1 MKLFAK
7 SIVFHIVHGPY
18 ITITYSKRRICMFQ
32 FFNRMKTIV
41 SSELNAMIDKAE
53 DPVKML
59 DQYLRDMG
67 KDIEDVEAAVAKQMA
82 NEKMLK
88 RKANDAKAMVEKR
101 QEQAEKAVEADNEEL
116 ARKAL
121 EDKRHQEKSYESLQA
136 SWERA
141 DEDVRILKEKLS
153 EMKKEYQEMKLKK
166 DSLKARAESAK
177 TRTKMNRTMSSIGSD
192 QSRQGFERMEE
203 KVLQY
208 EAEAETSED
217 LNEGARTL
225 DDEFK
230 ALENDNGVDDELA
243 ALKKKLNK

>member
-1 MKLFAK
+1 
-7 SIVFHIVHGPY
+7 
-18 ITITYSKRRICMFQ
+18 MFQ

-101 QEQAEKAVEADNEEL
+101 QEQAEKAVEADNDEL
-116 ARKAL
+116 ATKAL
-121 EDKRHQEKSYESLQA
+121 EDKRNQEKSYASLQS

-141 DEDVRILKEKLS
+141 DGDVQVLKEKLS

-166 DSLKARAESAK
+166 DSLQARAESAK
-177 TRTKMNRTMSSIGSD
+177 TKTKMNRTMSSIGSD

-217 LNEGARTL
+217 LNESARTL
-225 DDEFK
+225 DDEFE
-230 ALENDNGVDDELA
+230 ALENNNGVDDELA
-243 ALKKKLNK
+243 ELKKKLKK

>member
-1 MKLFAK
+1 
-7 SIVFHIVHGPY
+7 
-18 ITITYSKRRICMFQ
+18 MFQ
-32 FFNRMKTIV
+32 FFSRLKTIV

-59 DQYLRDMG
+59 EQYLRDMG
-67 KDIEDVEAAVAKQMA
+67 KDIEEVEVAVAKQMA

-88 RKANDAKAMVEKR
+88 RKVNDARAMVEKR
-101 QEQAEKAVEADNEEL
+101 QEQAEKAVEADNDEL

-121 EDKRHQEKSYESLQA
+121 EDKKQQEKAYESLQA

-141 DEDVRILKEKLS
+141 DEDVKILREKLS
-153 EMKKEYQEMKLKK
+153 EMKREYQEMKLKK

-177 TRTKMNRTMSSIGSD
+177 TRTKMNRTMSSIGND

-217 LNEGARTL
+217 LNESARSL

-230 ALENDNGVDDELA
+230 ILETNDVDDELA

>member
-1 MKLFAK
+1 
-7 SIVFHIVHGPY
+7 
-18 ITITYSKRRICMFQ
+18 MFQ

-59 DQYLRDMG
+59 EQYLRDMG

-101 QEQAEKAVEADNEEL
+101 QEQAEKAVEADNDEL
-116 ARKAL
+116 AKKAL
-121 EDKRHQEKSYESLQA
+121 EDKRNQEKSYASLQA

-141 DEDVRILKEKLS
+141 DADVQVLKEKLT

-177 TRTKMNRTMSSIGSD
+177 TKTKMNRTMSSIGSD

-217 LNEGARTL
+217 LNQGARTL
-225 DDEFK
+225 DDEFEE
-230 ALENDNGVDDELA
+230 LENNNGVDDELA
-243 ALKKKLNK
+243 ELKKKLKK

>member
-1 MKLFAK
+1 
-7 SIVFHIVHGPY
+7 
-18 ITITYSKRRICMFQ
+18 MFQ

-59 DQYLRDMG
+59 EQYLRDMG
-67 KDIEDVEAAVAKQMA
+67 QDIEDVEAAVAKQMA

-101 QEQAEKAVEADNEEL
+101 QEQAEKAVEADNDEL
-116 ARKAL
+116 AKKAL
-121 EDKRHQEKSYESLQA
+121 EDKRNQEKSYTSLQA

-141 DEDVRILKEKLS
+141 DGDVQVLKEKLT

-177 TRTKMNRTMSSIGSD
+177 TKTKMNRTMSSIGSD

-217 LNEGARTL
+217 LNESARTL
-225 DDEFK
+225 DEEFE
-230 ALENDNGVDDELA
+230 ALEDNNDVDDELA
-243 ALKKKLNK
+243 ALKKKFNK